1 MRKGVKNTLAL
12 VQPVTFATRGLQQ
25 WNWRRRVSLKQG
37 VSRSAQ
43 CCMHLAYGKARKDK
57 KSSTEERIIHFN
69 PKGIATYRVH

>member
-1 MRKGVKNTLAL
+1 MRKGVNNTLAL
-12 VQPVTFATRGLQQ
+12 VQPVTFANRALQQ

-57 KSSTEERIIHFN
+57 KERIIHFN